1 MAMKNAAHA
10 AAKTRRA
17 RYTQEENEM
26 LFEQW
31 WDPMRRRELP
41 QLIGRNL
48 TALRSQ
54 FCRLL
59 KEKGISNE
67 DYYRLMGERHG
78 QPANGRASLRQRMR
92 ADNQRD
98 EIILEVFAKHH
109 ALGNTKTKA
118 CEELRRILK
127 IETNNSALK
136 LRFYRLMNKRALTNQ
151 DLMEI
156 GRKVL
161 ARQASLSRGETPTEN
176 IVAENAQ
183 IPSAAAAPAPAIE
196 APAAQEERSIQDRR
210 LDLSGLAQL
219 VSVPREIEE
228 IRSRITELEEAQRRQ
243 LDLRGFIEHLLAVER
258 DLKEEDKLRAE
269 LRTLHEQ
276 NYQLVQELNAEK
288 KRLKAR
294 EDELADIWQM
304 LNSVLSEFMHL
315 ESVAKLAS
323 LGDFIHRL
331 EVSVDQFGN
340 VLKCR
345 RV

>member
-1 MAMKNAAHA
+1 MAKLQNAVQDNVKSH
-10 AAKTRRA
+10 RA
-17 RYTQEENEM
+17 RYTPEENEM

-31 WDPMRRRELP
+31 WDPMKRRELP

-59 KEKGISNE
+59 KEKGISND

-78 QPANGRASLRQRMR
+78 QPATGRNGLRQRVR
-92 ADNQRD
+92 AINDRD
-98 EIILEVFAKHH
+98 EVILEVFAKHH

-118 CEELRRILK
+118 CEELRRILN

-136 LRFYRLMNKRALTNQ
+136 LRFYRLMNKRGLSNQ
-151 DLMEI
+151 ELMEI

-161 ARQASLSRGETPTEN
+161 AKGAGVPKLEPPVEKNEQAPKPPATPVPEQASPTGGG
-176 IVAENAQ
+176 
-183 IPSAAAAPAPAIE
+183 S
-196 APAAQEERSIQDRR
+196 
-210 LDLSGLAQL
+210 DLALLAHL
-219 VSVPREIEE
+219 ASLPRECSEL
-228 IRSRITELEEAQRRQ
+228 RRRVADLEEAQRHQ

-258 DLKEEDKLRAE
+258 DIKEEDR
-269 LRTLHEQ
+269 LRTEIQSLHDQ
-276 NYQLVQELNAEK
+276 NYQAIQELTVEK
-288 KRLKAR
+288 KRVRAR
-294 EDELADIWQM
+294 EEELGEVHQL
-304 LNSVLSEFMHL
+304 LNNVLNEFMHL

-331 EVSVDQFGN
+331 EVTVDQFGT

>member
-1 MAMKNAAHA
+1 MAKLQNAAQDNV
-10 AAKTRRA
+10 KSRRA

-31 WDPMRRRELP
+31 WDPMKRRELP

-59 KEKGISNE
+59 KEKGISND

-78 QPANGRASLRQRMR
+78 QSVTGRNGLRQRVR
-92 ADNQRD
+92 AINSRD
-98 EIILEVFAKHH
+98 EVILEVFAKHH
-109 ALGNTKTKA
+109 ALGNTKTRA
-118 CEELRRILK
+118 CEELRRTLN

-136 LRFYRLMNKRALTNQ
+136 LRFYRLMNKRGLSNQ
-151 DLMEI
+151 ELMEI
-156 GRKVL
+156 GRKAL
-161 ARQASLSRGETPTEN
+161 AKGAGSPKPEPPAGKADQEPLPAAPVPEQAS
-176 IVAENAQ
+176 
-183 IPSAAAAPAPAIE
+183 PSGGD
-196 APAAQEERSIQDRR
+196 S
-210 LDLSGLAQL
+210 DLALLAHL
-219 VSVPREIEE
+219 ANLPRECSEL
-228 IRSRITELEEAQRRQ
+228 RRRVGDLEESQRHQ

-258 DLKEEDKLRAE
+258 DLKEEDR
-269 LRTLHEQ
+269 LRTEIQSLHEQ
-276 NYQLVQELNAEK
+276 NYQATQELTLEK
-288 KRLKAR
+288 KRVRAR
-294 EDELADIWQM
+294 EEELGEVCQL
-304 LNSVLSEFMHL
+304 LNDVLSEFMHL

-331 EVSVDQFGN
+331 EVTVDQFGT